1 MGLLEP
7 QADNSQY
14 LSVPIGVRIPHRF
27 TVRIV
32 KTLKYREHFWVR
44 FAKISRG
51 AIFHRLI
58 SIRIVAANLDSF
70 AVS

>member
-1 MGLLEP
+1 MGSLEP

-14 LSVPIGVRIPHRF
+14 LSVPIGVRTPHRF

-44 FAKISRG
+44 FAKIRFAKIS
-51 AIFHRLI
+51 ALTDVAVFSLPSFH
-58 SIRIVAANLDSF
+58 
-70 AVS
+70 

>member
-14 LSVPIGVRIPHRF
+14 LSVPIGVRTPHRF

-32 KTLKYREHFWVR
+32 KTLKYREHF
-44 FAKISRG
+44 SRRSYSFFLRALG
-51 AIFHRLI
+51 SGGLL
-58 SIRIVAANLDSF
+58 AN
-70 AVS
+70 

>member
-44 FAKISRG
+44 FAKMS
-51 AIFHRLI
+51 ALTDVAVFSLPSFH
-58 SIRIVAANLDSF
+58 
-70 AVS
+70 